1 MDLGFGAIL
10 LKAQKKAVLTM
21 KMEQRTFRIGD
32 LAQHLGVERFVIRF
46 WEKEFDLYPSRSEG
60 GQRYYTD
67 TDAKK
72 FALIKELL
80 YQKGFTIAGAKKYLV
95 QAFGA
100 FKKHK
105 IKKIPRQ
112 EKTEF
117 VDKLVQLRQ
126 ALLLLRQKLS

>member
-1 MDLGFGAIL
+1 
-10 LKAQKKAVLTM
+10 M

-46 WEKEFDLYPSRSEG
+46 WEKEFDLYPSRSDG

-80 YQKGFTIAGAKKYLV
+80 YQKGFTIAGAKKHLV

-105 IKKIPRQ
+105 IKKMPRR
-112 EKTEF
+112 ENSEF
-117 VDKLVQLRQ
+117 IDQLTTLRQ
-126 ALLLLRQKLS
+126 ALIRLRQKLS